1 MLHDVRYAVRALRH
15 SPTFAAAAIL
25 TLTCAIAI
33 NVGIFA
39 TLNAIAL
46 RRLPAPRPHELVR
59 LSSSF
64 RTGQEVGF
72 SFPMFRELAA
82 RQQAVAPLIA

>member
-1 MLHDVRYAVRALRH
+1 MFESLWHDVRYATRALRQ
-15 SPTFAAAAIL
+15 SPMFATTAVV
-25 TLTCAIAI
+25 TLTVAIGI

-59 LSSSF
+59 LSTSF
-64 RTGQEVGF
+64 RTGQEVPF
-72 SFPMFRELAA
+72 AL
-82 RQQAVAPLIA
+82 